1 MKAESDTK
9 PNKYEISKRDNKTI
23 VTLFDNIEEVKEN
36 EEIKYEYDVYEI
48 TVHRDI
54 SELND
59 NEYEKYLKIAKLQ
72 QLENSNEITILD
84 RIDAIEQAI
93 AEIGEVIYNGWFLCN
108 TNKIKKNDSRRC
120 TKNLEK

>member
-36 EEIKYEYDVYEI
+36 EEIKYEYDMYEI

-93 AEIGEVIYNGWFLCN
+93 AEIGEVIYNG
-108 TNKIKKNDSRRC
+108 
-120 TKNLEK
+120 